1 MSRITLTD
9 LDAVMAIAR
18 RGTFRAAAIELGV
31 STTALS
37 HIIAKFE
44 AEMGVRLFNRTTR
57 SVGLTDAG
65 RLFIDNIGPS
75 LQGVHQAL
83 EVVRSRSETPSG
95 VLRINTPPFA
105 ARALLSRV
113 VLEFL
118 RRYPQMQ
125 VDIVTDGRLID
136 IVAEGFD
143 MGVRVASLIPEDMI
157 ALSLGQPQRYAV
169 VASAH
174 YLSHHK
180 RPETPTD
187 LLNHPCIRV
196 RLPDGSLYRWHLE
209 KQGETV
215 QVDVRGQLTLDEA
228 SLARIAVLE
237 HAGIGFFLEQDVIED
252 IQAGRLIR
260 LLDDW
265 TPPFP
270 GLCLYYP
277 GRRHPSAGLAAFL
290 ALAREF
296 AQSASR

>member
-9 LDAVMAIAR
+9 LDAVLAIAR

-37 HIIAKFE
+37 HIIARFE

-105 ARALLSRV
+105 ARTLLSRV

-157 ALSLGQPQRYAV
+157 ALSLGKPQRYAV
-169 VASAH
+169 VASAQ

-180 RPETPTD
+180 RPETPAD

-237 HAGIGFFLEQDVIED
+237 DAGIGFFLEQDCHR
-252 IQAGRLIR
+252 G
-260 LLDDW
+260 
-265 TPPFP
+265 
-270 GLCLYYP
+270 Y
-277 GRRHPSAGLAAFL
+277 
-290 ALAREF
+290 
-296 AQSASR
+296 